1 MMMEMKEAQHIR
13 EFTKKTK
20 AKAHTPHKGIV
31 EVVTI
36 VILIIFLMLSKKH
49 NIQCF

>member
-36 VILIIFLMLSKKH
+36 SDLNNFFNVK
-49 NIQCF
+49 